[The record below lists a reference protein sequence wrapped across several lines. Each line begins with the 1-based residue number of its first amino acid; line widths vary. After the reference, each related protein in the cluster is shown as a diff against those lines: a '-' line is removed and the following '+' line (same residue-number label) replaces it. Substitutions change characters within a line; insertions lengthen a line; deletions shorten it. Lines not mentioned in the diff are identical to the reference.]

1 MAKRSSWPG
10 PLNAYQIL
18 YYTFKRNPYN
28 RLFEPPIENIQ
39 KKETKMTANGP
50 IKDAKLNFLR
60 TKIHRS
66 DG

>member
-1 MAKRSSWPG
+1 MGGGDPCGEESDHTMAKRSSWPG

-50 IKDAKLNFLR
+50 
-60 TKIHRS
+60 TS
-66 DG
+66 